1 MEGDPLRWRSN
12 KNLKLNNIYRG
23 NDIKGSLES
32 LESLEVSLKVLVC

>member
-12 KNLKLNNIYRG
+12 ENLKLNNIYGG
-23 NDIKGSLES
+23 NDIKGS